1 MERLKQQ
8 LEFILEIDKLKKISR
23 QTYLSDKSR
32 RENDAEHSWHLA
44 IMAVLL
50 QEYANEKIDTAKVM
64 SMVLAHDLVEIDAG
78 DTFAY
83 DEEGNKTKRQ
93 GEEKAADRIFGIL
106 PKEQAEYFRNLWE
119 EFEAYE
125 TPEAKFAHM
134 LDNFQ
139 PMLLNDAVNGD
150 GWKEKQIRLSQIY
163 KRNEKTAEGSRQ
175 IWEYM
180 KELLDRN
187 VKKGSIIRDNK

>member
-1 MERLKQQ
+1 MDRLKQQ
-8 LEFILEIDKLKKISR
+8 LAFILEIDKLKKIGR

-32 RENDAEHSWHLA
+32 KENDAEHSWHLA

-50 QEYANEKIDTAKVM
+50 QEYANEKIDTVKVIT
-64 SMVLAHDLVEIDAG
+64 MVLAHDLVEIDAG

-93 GEEKAADRIFGIL
+93 REEKAADRIFGLL
-106 PKEQAEYFRNLWE
+106 PEEQAEYFRNLWE

-139 PMLLNDAVNGD
+139 PLLLNDAVDGD
-150 GWKEKQIRLSQIY
+150 GWREKQIRLSQIY
-163 KRNEKTAEGSRQ
+163 KRNEKTAEGSRE

-180 KELLDRN
+180 KVLLDKN
-187 VKKGSIIRDNK
+187 VEKGSIIRDNK